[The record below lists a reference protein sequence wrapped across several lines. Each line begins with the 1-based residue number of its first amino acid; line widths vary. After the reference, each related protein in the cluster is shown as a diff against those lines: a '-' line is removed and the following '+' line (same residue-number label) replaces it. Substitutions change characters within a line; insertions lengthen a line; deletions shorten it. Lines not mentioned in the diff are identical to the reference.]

1 MHANSLDH
9 RNLAQWAADCA
20 ERVLELFEE
29 AQPGDKRPRAAMH
42 AARNFARGKASVAEA
57 RKASLAAHAAARAAG
72 TEAARQAARAA
83 GHAAATAH
91 VPSHAPHAAN
101 YAVKAVLAAGGDADA
116 EEKWQDARVP
126 TLGASES

>member
-1 MHANSLDH
+1 MHANSKDH
-9 RNLAQWAADCA
+9 HALATWAADCA

-29 AQPGDKRPRAAMH
+29 VQPGDKRPRAAMH
-42 AARNFARGKASVAEA
+42 AARNFAKGKTTVAEA

-72 TEAARQAARAA
+72 NEAARQAARAA

-116 EEKWQDARVP
+116 EEKWQDERLP
-126 TLGASES
+126 ELGKDAG